1 MDLKQ
6 VVGGIDGESDGM
18 WLSILFFFV
27 EFSGEAV
34 LGCLMERLVV
44 DENADIVE
52 NVQKRCEFGV

>member
-18 WLSILFFFV
+18 WQSILFFFV
-27 EFSGEAV
+27 EFSREAV
-34 LGCLMERLVV
+34 LDCLMERLVV

-52 NVQKRCEFGV
+52 NVQKRREFGV

>member
-27 EFSGEAV
+27 EFSREAV
-34 LGCLMERLVV
+34 LDCLMERLVV

-52 NVQKRCEFGV
+52 NVQKRREFGV

>member
-18 WLSILFFFV
+18 WQSILFFFV
-27 EFSGEAV
+27 EFSREAV

-52 NVQKRCEFGV
+52 NVQKRREFGV

>member
-27 EFSGEAV
+27 EFSREAV
-34 LGCLMERLVV
+34 LDCLMERLVV